1 MRFID
6 LPLDVYHPAISFV
19 LTFIVP
25 IAFINYY
32 PAELFLGKGV
42 FMQFAYLT
50 PIIGIISFIIAYG
63 FWKYGIKNYT
73 STGS

>member
-6 LPLDVYHPAISFV
+6 LPLDVYNPVITFI

-32 PAELFLGKGV
+32 PAELFLGKG
-42 FMQFAYLT
+42 FSAFAYLT
-50 PIIGIISFIIAYG
+50 PIVGLISFVIAYN
-63 FWKYGIKNYT
+63 FWKIGLKNYT